1 MYACQMNRCKQI
13 HIHTKRII
21 TQQCTYT
28 PRCTSLTSFST
39 QSYRLSHKRTSS
51 DHIQTALYLHFPPP
65 IHQSHFLYIHTT
77 PKHHLYNIPLTP
89 CTFMSEILYHLYN
102 IPLTPCTFMSEILYL
117 PSLQPSF
124 HAPTSRTTAPAG
136 HNDY

>member
-1 MYACQMNRCKQI
+1 MMCISRPCLLHTQLLGL
-13 HIHTKRII
+13 HIHQLVYTNVCMPNE
-21 TQQCTYT
+21 QCTYT

-89 CTFMSEILYHLYN
+89 CTFMSEILY
-102 IPLTPCTFMSEILYL
+102 L